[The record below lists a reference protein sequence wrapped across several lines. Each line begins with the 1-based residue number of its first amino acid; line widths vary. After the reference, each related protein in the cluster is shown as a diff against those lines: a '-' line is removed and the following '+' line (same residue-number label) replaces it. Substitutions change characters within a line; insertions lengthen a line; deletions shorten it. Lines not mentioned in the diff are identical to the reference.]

1 MMAKPWNEHR
11 GTITKLYI
19 QEGRTLEDTRNIM
32 RIQYN
37 FEASIRSYRQHFD
50 IWQIGKYNCKKRDK
64 RRRQSLSKNLP
75 PSPPHSPSDVP
86 YHGEE
91 GSSPASSSSSSMSR
105 RSSDQRPLPVL
116 KQPQM
121 YTAYFYD
128 YARSQDDPQIKVE
141 NNGRE
146 PVWENID
153 VGAFRNSQVADG
165 VLPSGVPIQPY
176 PESTGWPV
184 RGARSSYLASP
195 PQAYCRAPFQDAVP
209 RYVPEPTTLYSRGGE
224 IRSVLRAPDLSVGKG
239 NGEAGTVFHVVDY
252 QNVARD

>member
-32 RIQYN
+32 RIQHN

-64 RRRQSLSKNLP
+64 RRRQSLGKNLP

-86 YHGEE
+86 YYGED
-91 GSSPASSSSSSMSR
+91 GSSPVSSSSSSTSR

-128 YARSQDDPQIKVE
+128 YARSQEDPQIKVE

-153 VGAFRNSQVADG
+153 VGAFRNSQVVDG

-176 PESTGWPV
+176 PESAGWPV

-195 PQAYCRAPFQDAVP
+195 PQTYCRAPFQDPVS
-209 RYVPEPTTLYSRGGE
+209 RYVPETTLYSRGGE
-224 IRSVLRAPDLSVGKG
+224 IRSVLRAPDLSPGKG
-239 NGEAGTVFHVVDY
+239 NGGVGPVFHVVDH